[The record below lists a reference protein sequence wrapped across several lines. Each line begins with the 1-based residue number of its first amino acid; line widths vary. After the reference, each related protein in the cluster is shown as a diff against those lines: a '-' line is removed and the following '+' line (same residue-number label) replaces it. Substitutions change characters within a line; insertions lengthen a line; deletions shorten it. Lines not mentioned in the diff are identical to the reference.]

1 MARRKVG
8 RKKEGGRGRKIEE
21 RKEWT
26 TGNDVA
32 KESY

>member
-1 MARRKVG
+1 MEEEG
-8 RKKEGGRGRKIEE
+8 RKGRKIEE

-32 KESY
+32 LRVAKESY